1 MVDFC
6 DQHFSAQMGDSWHK
20 LCNFPCIALTHG
32 PETEKLR
39 DMGSFLEKDLE
50 TPLPPQKNWQNSLL
64 QMCPTPSYHLLSSV
78 WSLSEPSCF
87 SQPSGC
93 RHCPYAA
100 VAKLGLHYLYP
111 GLLHYLNDR
120 LRFIWISNKLRL
132 TPDLSE
138 CSLQGLKNVNAETI
152 NGSLTLFLTFLSFQR
167 SVIGET

>member
-1 MVDFC
+1 M
-6 DQHFSAQMGDSWHK
+6 Q
-20 LCNFPCIALTHG
+20 FPLHCIDTR
-32 PETEKLR
+32 PR
-39 DMGSFLEKDLE
+39 DWEIARYGSFLEKDLG
-50 TPLPPQKNWQNSLL
+50 TPLPPSKIDNSVL

-132 TPDLSE
+132 TPDLSQ

-152 NGSLTLFLTFLSFQR
+152 NGSLTLFLTFLSFQG